1 MPDDVSHHPY
11 VSRESWSDNPFLRS
25 QGLELE
31 EVATGHVVLHLRD
44 PRPEQRG
51 AGGSPLAINGGLIS
65 YMFDGSLGWAI
76 VSAQLPRL
84 QAAGVDVARYTQVTM
99 NLDVTFL
106 EAAMGNRFESHGRVV
121 RVGKGSA
128 FAEGELRDENGRVCA
143 TAKGIWRIFWPPALK
158 QPS

>member
-1 MPDDVSHHPY
+1 MSEVDHPHYVAPDNWGKS
-11 VSRESWSDNPFLRS
+11 PFLVS
-25 QGLELE
+25 QGLEVE
-31 EVATGHVVLHLRD
+31 EVATGHVVLHLRN

-84 QAAGVDVARYTQVTM
+84 RAQGVDPECYRQVTI
-99 NLDVTFL
+99 NLDISFL
-106 EAAMGNRFESHGRVV
+106 EAALGTRFESHGRIL
-121 RVGKGSA
+121 RAGRCTA

-143 TAKGIWRIFWPPALK
+143 TAKGIWRIFWPSS
-158 QPS
+158 Q